1 MRKFNKK
8 KIKVCYFTFSRSE
21 FGLMKKLIN
30 KLRNNNSF
38 TINVVV
44 GGSHLSRRYGL
55 SVNEI
60 INSNIKIDDVIN
72 YDLNINSEKKIIN
85 FMNFLQKKSF
95 DLLKRLSPDVI
106 LIMGDRYEL
115 LPICNIA
122 TVCNIPIAHVS
133 GGEVTTGAID
143 DQIRHAISKF
153 SHIHFVA
160 NQEFK
165 NRLMRMGEENW
176 RITVSGEPGLE
187 RIKDVIWRPIDEL
200 SKEYLDLKQI
210 TALVTFH
217 SVTKKI
223 YNLQKQIEALF
234 SALKKFQMNI
244 IFTGSNSDLG
254 GSLINDKI
262 RDYVK
267 KNDKCIFVKNLGFEN
282 YHNLL
287 KHVNLMIGNSS
298 SGIVEAA
305 SYNLPVVNIGDRQEG
320 RPQTCNVINSS
331 YSKTDIINKIALAI
345 KLKVKVKNLYFKN
358 NSSEIIIKKL
368 KKIFTKF
375 KKEKILKKFFF
386 DK

>member
-1 MRKFNKK
+1 MKKLNKR

-21 FGLMKKLIN
+21 FGLMKKLVSKLKKN
-30 KLRNNNSF
+30 KSF
-38 TINVVV
+38 TLNVVV
-44 GGSHLSRRYGL
+44 GGSHLSKRYGL
-55 SVNEI
+55 SINEI
-60 INSNIKIDDVIN
+60 KNSNIKIDNIIK
-72 YDLNINSEKKIIN
+72 YDLNINSEKKIID
-85 FMNFLQKKSF
+85 FMNFLQKKAF
-95 DLLKRLSPDVI
+95 DILKKFDPDVI

-115 LPICNIA
+115 LPISNIA

-165 NRLMRMGEENW
+165 NRLMKMGEENW
-176 RITVSGEPGLE
+176 RIAVSGEPGLE
-187 RIKDVIWRPIDEL
+187 RINDVTRRPVEEL
-200 SKEYLDLKQI
+200 SKEYVNLQEK

-217 SVTKKI
+217 PVTKK
-223 YNLQKQIEALF
+223 NHSLQKQIEALL
-234 SALKKFQMNI
+234 SALKKFKINV
-244 IFTGSNSDLG
+244 IFTGSNADLG

-262 RDYVK
+262 KVYVK
-267 KNDKCIFVKNLGFEN
+267 KNDNCIFIKNLGFEN

-298 SGIVEAA
+298 SGIIEAA
-305 SYNLPVVNIGDRQEG
+305 SYNLPVVNIGDRQDG
-320 RPQTCNVINSS
+320 RPQSHNVLNSD
-331 YSKTDIINKIALAI
+331 YTKDDIIKKITLAL
-345 KLKVKVKNLYFKN
+345 KLKVKVKNIYFQN

-368 KKIFTKF
+368 KQIFRKYN
-375 KKEKILKKFFF
+375 KEEILKKSFY